1 MLEVLLIMTGAVA
14 VGAFALVVALF
25 VALFVVFVAVGAAA
39 GLLSGFALYVL
50 AIAVMPETRSVD
62 SFYFLR

>member
-1 MLEVLLIMTGAVA
+1 MA